1 MASGNMDDLRQQI
14 FVDVDGTKANEAFK
28 NIASSAQKADK
39 AIDDLG
45 KTVDRAEGK
54 LKNGGDAAEKAT
66 SKFNDLQQSLFGVR
80 GKAAFIWDLAIDG
93 FRTAVGFAEQFIERT
108 SAVQRTMSLLATIP
122 GGGSSQDQ
130 FTYLTQVANNYGL
143 SLRAIQDDYAKLNLA
158 AQNTTMTSD
167 QVRRVFEQVSM
178 ATRTLHLNAQ
188 QTQLTFL
195 AVEQMLSK
203 GKISMEELRKQ
214 FAERIPGAMQALA
227 RELGVTY
234 PVLEKFITKMG
245 AASDKIVPELG
256 NAIQR
261 LYQSA
266 IPNAAAALDAE
277 KNRLETSVAVFFKN
291 VVEAGGTEGM
301 SRLLRSINDLMQT
314 DNVAAV
320 FARAMNTI
328 TGNIAN
334 FLSTLKPED
343 VDHFANSVLDFLSAF
358 ASLAMAAGRAVVFLS
373 QHLPQVAA
381 AFGAFMGATIGAPLG
396 PWGAAIGL
404 IVGAG
409 AGYAGAKSIQG
420 SAMGGGDMAANMQK
434 MQELDDAVAKAQ
446 KRVDETKGNFFTGP
460 LSSAGVA
467 KNRLSETQKERDEF
481 YKQIE
486 PMMNAM
492 VAAQSPRN
500 IDSPTLGD
508 QRNLVG
514 DANAQLK
521 WLHDHYG
528 MTGQKTAA
536 ELAAERLAQR
546 QQFFVESLQNKV
558 DALKDP
564 SEDKFDQYYTQAR
577 RLKIPENSEQWK
589 TITSLVDQ
597 LQADYNKKQDDK
609 SKAKTM
615 EIERVFSNMEGAANN
630 DIAKFRDR
638 YDTENLKQV
647 DDADWATKARKM
659 GNQNSTRR
667 CSSRGKSGTSSP
679 ETILSSTSVSIARSA
694 RLKRCA
700 RSATRTSKSSS
711 ESKAERKTIQG
722 GAKQWLATTIAVRTD
737 YGKITYQFMDGIKT
751 NIEDM
756 LFNFVKTGKLSFAQ
770 LGQFVIDYLIKVKIA
785 QAMTPAMNQAGDWI
799 TKGLGM
805 IMGATIGDGSPGAG
819 FGSDSELL
827 NYVQSHR
834 ANGGPVQ
841 AGTSYLVGERGME
854 VFTPNSDGYIHPNES
869 IRSGGSGDVNVQ
881 VNIDGGGGVQ
891 ATGAGDLGRRI
902 GQAVRAIIVD
912 EKRPGGMLA

>member
-659 GNQNSTRR
+659 GNQLDEALLEQRKKWDQFARDNPLFNFGFDREKRLQEMREIGNSYI
-667 CSSRGKSGTSSP
+667 
-679 ETILSSTSVSIARSA
+679 EEF
-694 RLKRCA
+694 KRI
-700 RSATRTSKSSS
+700 
-711 ESKAERKTIQG
+711 EAERRTIQG
-722 GAKQWLATTIAVRTD
+722 GAKQWLADYNRSATD

-756 LFNFVKTGKLSFAQ
+756 LFQFVKTGKLSFAQ

-805 IMGATIGDGSPGAG
+805 IMGATIGEGSPGAG
-819 FGSDSELL
+819 FSSDSELL
-827 NYVQSHR
+827 NYVQGHR

-841 AGTSYLVGERGME
+841 AGNRYLVGERGME
-854 VFTPNSDGYIHPNES
+854 VFTPSTDGYIHPNES
-869 IRSGGSGDVNVQ
+869 IRSGGGGDVNVQ

>member
-409 AGYAGAKSIQG
+409 AGYMGAKSIQG

-446 KRVDETKGNFFTGP
+446 KRVDETKNGFFSGP
-460 LSSAGVA
+460 LSAYGVA

-500 IDSPTLGD
+500 IDSPDLPD
-508 QRNLVG
+508 QRNIMG

-630 DIAKFRDR
+630 DIAKFRER

-659 GNQNSTRR
+659 GNQLDEALLEQRKKWDQFARDNPLFNFGFDREKRLQEMREIGNSYI
-667 CSSRGKSGTSSP
+667 
-679 ETILSSTSVSIARSA
+679 EEF
-694 RLKRCA
+694 KRI
-700 RSATRTSKSSS
+700 
-711 ESKAERKTIQG
+711 EAERRTIQG
-722 GAKQWLATTIAVRTD
+722 GAKQWLADYNRSATD

-756 LFNFVKTGKLSFAQ
+756 LFQFVKTGKLSFAQ

-805 IMGATIGDGSPGAG
+805 IMGATIGEGSPGAG
-819 FGSDSELL
+819 FSSDSELL
-827 NYVQSHR
+827 NYVQGHR

-841 AGTSYLVGERGME
+841 AGNRYLVGERGME
-854 VFTPNSDGYIHPNES
+854 VFTPSTDGYIHPNES
-869 IRSGGSGDVNVQ
+869 IRSGSGGDVNVQ